1 MPIDWRLVYKLT
13 ANRLPIDCPFN
24 ANWEPITEFISV
36 SANRSLPSIEGS
48 DRLARSIDLLIQ
60 WQLKSKS
67 LDWPRFRIVRVPP
80 LGTSGGTS
88 RPMRSQHSELSTNQ
102 EPRFGQDFWLWPKLE
117 STNPMQM
124 CQSAASLYREF
135 IPVLNQPIWY
145 QLRTNLK
152 TIETQ
157 SNANLTPNMMLI
169 DNQSDTNWELIWR
182 QLRPNVM
189 LINSQSNDY
198 GQPIW
203 CQLRTILKTNE
214 IESDANWTPN
224 QMLIDNQSDT
234 NWQPIWKQLRPNLMS
249 IEPPIKC

>member
-1 MPIDWRLVYKLT
+1 MILRWSCTIETRSLKTDNSDWRIIGIAWDL
-13 ANRLPIDCPFN
+13 D
-24 ANWEPITEFISV
+24 WFISDW
-36 SANRSLPSIEGS
+36 NWLNH

-88 RPMRSQHSELSTNQ
+88 RPMRSQYSELSTNQ

-157 SNANLTPNMMLI
+157 
-169 DNQSDTNWELIWR
+169 
-182 QLRPNVM
+182 
-189 LINSQSNDY
+189 Y
-198 GQPIW
+198 
-203 CQLRTILKTNE
+203 
-214 IESDANWTPN
+214 DAN
-224 QMLIDNQSDT
+224 
-234 NWQPIWKQLRPNLMS
+234 
-249 IEPPIKC
+249 